1 MNLCLSLTEIYYLE
15 ILKTFL
21 CKIRQ
26 FIATKLDKKIIITII
41 KQELQF
47 ANILFDTKVH
57 LCGIA

>member
-1 MNLCLSLTEIYYLE
+1 MLREPICWHSF
-15 ILKTFL
+15 K
-21 CKIRQ
+21 Q